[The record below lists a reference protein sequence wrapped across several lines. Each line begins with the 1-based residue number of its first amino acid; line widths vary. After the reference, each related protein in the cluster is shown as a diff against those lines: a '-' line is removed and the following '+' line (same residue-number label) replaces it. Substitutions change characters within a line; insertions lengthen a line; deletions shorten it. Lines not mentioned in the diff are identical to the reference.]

1 MGIQPNDRVSIER
14 VCQEYMFG
22 LSWIMHYYCK
32 GCASWKWFY
41 PEHYAPLLRDLSAM
55 NNVTVSFEL
64 GQPLSK
70 IEANLA
76 VRMIELV
83 DRRRTRLLPP
93 FFLQN

>member
-32 GCASWKWFY
+32 GCASWDWFY

-64 GQPLSK
+64 GKPLSK

-76 VRMIELV
+76 VC
-83 DRRRTRLLPP
+83 
-93 FFLQN
+93 FLFVG